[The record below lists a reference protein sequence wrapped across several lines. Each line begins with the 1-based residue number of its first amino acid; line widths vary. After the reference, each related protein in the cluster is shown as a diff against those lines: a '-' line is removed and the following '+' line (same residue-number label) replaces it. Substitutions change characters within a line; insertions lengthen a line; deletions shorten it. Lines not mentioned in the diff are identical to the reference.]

1 VVGTRLMRLLEED
14 EGKFGLFVFREG
26 KRILSLGGDPSF
38 GEELVIF
45 EELNEEMDEA
55 SKDNE

>member
-1 VVGTRLMRLLEED
+1 MRLLEED